1 MEYEDISWHK
11 WSTMQT
17 ESVTN
22 DNIKST
28 GQTADI
34 DLESKLRFR

>member
-1 MEYEDISWHK
+1 
-11 WSTMQT
+11 MQT

-22 DNIKST
+22 DNTKST
-28 GQTADI
+28 GQPADI